1 MNQEKKNDSKSEN
14 NPSEIHTPQPTILA
28 VDDEP
33 FVLESVALLL
43 DSFGYNVV
51 ACNHP
56 GEALAKLQSNRF
68 DIVLTDI
75 NMPGMSGI
83 ELLGKIRS
91 FNTEIPV
98 ILMTAYADLDV
109 AIDAIKNGA
118 FDFLLKPF
126 KSQYLVKC
134 MERAVEHGRLRQM
147 ERNYKQILEE
157 TVKKRTQELAEALMT
172 VKYMSKEI
180 IQRLATASEFKDT
193 ETGAHI
199 LRMGQYAQKVAQAMG
214 MSAEFVE
221 TITFASPMHD
231 VGKIGIADYII
242 LKAGCLTAQEFEIMK
257 THTTIGEKIL
267 SGSSHYNIQ
276 VSASIALN
284 HHERWDGTG
293 YPRGL
298 KGEEIPIEGRIV
310 MLCDQYDALHSERP
324 YKPPLS
330 HQEVVEIITKGDGRT
345 KPEHFCPEVLKT
357 FVEIAPGFEEIYRV
371 QRG

>member
-1 MNQEKKNDSKSEN
+1 MNPEERKDLKFKNNST
-14 NPSEIHTPQPTILA
+14 HAPQTTILI

-33 FVLESVALLL
+33 YVLESAALLL
-43 DSFGYNVV
+43 ERFGCNVV
-51 ACNHP
+51 TSGHP
-56 GEALAKLQSNRF
+56 SEALRKLQSNRF
-68 DIVLTDI
+68 DAVLTDI

-126 KSQYLVKC
+126 KSQYLVQC

-157 TVKKRTQELAEALMT
+157 TVKKRTQELAEALMK
-172 VKYMSKEI
+172 VKYMSNEI
-180 IQRLATASEFKDT
+180 IQRLATAAEFKDT

-199 LRMGQYAQKVAQAMG
+199 LRMGLYAQKVAQSIG
-214 MSAEFVE
+214 MSVKFVE

-231 VGKIGIADYII
+231 VGKIGIADCIL
-242 LKAGCLTAQEFEIMK
+242 LKADCLTAQEFEIMK

-284 HHERWDGTG
+284 HHERWNGTG

-357 FVEIAPGFEEIYRV
+357 FVEIAPNFEEIYRV

>member
-1 MNQEKKNDSKSEN
+1 MNPEEKNHMKSEI

-51 ACNHP
+51 ACDHP

-134 MERAVEHGRLRQM
+134 MGRAAPAR
-147 ERNYKQILEE
+147 
-157 TVKKRTQELAEALMT
+157 
-172 VKYMSKEI
+172 S
-180 IQRLATASEFKDT
+180 D
-193 ETGAHI
+193 
-199 LRMGQYAQKVAQAMG
+199 
-214 MSAEFVE
+214 
-221 TITFASPMHD
+221 
-231 VGKIGIADYII
+231 
-242 LKAGCLTAQEFEIMK
+242 
-257 THTTIGEKIL
+257 
-267 SGSSHYNIQ
+267 
-276 VSASIALN
+276 
-284 HHERWDGTG
+284 
-293 YPRGL
+293 
-298 KGEEIPIEGRIV
+298 
-310 MLCDQYDALHSERP
+310 
-324 YKPPLS
+324 PP
-330 HQEVVEIITKGDGRT
+330 
-345 KPEHFCPEVLKT
+345 
-357 FVEIAPGFEEIYRV
+357 PG
-371 QRG
+371 

>member
-1 MNQEKKNDSKSEN
+1 MNPEKKNDSKSEIN
-14 NPSEIHTPQPTILA
+14 SSKIHTPQSTILA

-51 ACNHP
+51 ACDHP

-126 KSQYLVKC
+126 KSQYLVQC
-134 MERAVEHGRLRQM
+134 
-147 ERNYKQILEE
+147 LE
-157 TVKKRTQELAEALMT
+157 
-172 VKYMSKEI
+172 
-180 IQRLATASEFKDT
+180 TASEFKDT

-199 LRMGQYAQKVAQAMG
+199 LRMSQYAQKVAQAMG
-214 MSAEFVE
+214 MPVEFVE

-231 VGKIGIADYII
+231 VGKIGIADCIL
-242 LKAGCLTAQEFEIMK
+242 LKADCLTSQEFEIMK

-357 FVEIAPGFEEIYRV
+357 FVEIAPSFEEIYNT